1 MVQSIIKDKN
11 LYNNLGPIDLHLLY
25 ELTQS
30 EKTCLLS

>member
-1 MVQSIIKDKN
+1 MSQNILRDKN
-11 LYNNLGPIDLHLLY
+11 LSKSLGPINPHLLN